1 MTLAFSWLDSPGSL
15 SPAMRRQLLH
25 CWTDV
30 SNAGGAV
37 GFPLLPVGTG
47 DVEPALA
54 ALVAALAP
62 EGSRLLIAEE
72 HGVLAG
78 WLVLTV
84 YPGTLTSHWARV
96 TRVQSA
102 LEARGRGI
110 GSALMQEAAR
120 YAREELRLDEL
131 ILEVRGGMGLE
142 SFYSGL
148 GWVEYGRRPRALRLA
163 ADDFRDEVLMRLPL
177 PAGEGVAAAPA

>member
-1 MTLAFSWLDSPGSL
+1 MTDFSWVDSPGGL

-37 GFPLLPVGTG
+37 GFPMLPVGTD

-62 EGSRLLIAEE
+62 TGSRLLIAAE
-72 HGVLAG
+72 HGALAG

-84 YPGTLTSHWARV
+84 NPGTLIGHWARI
-96 TRVQSA
+96 TRVQTA
-102 LEARGRGI
+102 LTARGRGI

-120 YAREELRLDEL
+120 YARGELRLDEL
-131 ILEVRGGMGLE
+131 VLAVRGGVGLE
-142 SFYSGL
+142 SFYARL
-148 GWVEYGRRPRALRLA
+148 GWIEYGRQPRALRLS
-163 ADDFRDEVLMRLPL
+163 ADDFRDEVLMHLPL
-177 PAGEGVAAAPA
+177 PAGEGLAAAPA